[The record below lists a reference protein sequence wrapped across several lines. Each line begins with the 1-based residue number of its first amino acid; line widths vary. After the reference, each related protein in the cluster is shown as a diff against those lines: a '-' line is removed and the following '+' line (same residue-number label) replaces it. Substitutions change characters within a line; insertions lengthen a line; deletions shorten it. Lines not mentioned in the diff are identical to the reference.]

1 MNICLVSQFYPPDT
15 GGGGIAAYVYYL
27 AHGLKR
33 LGHRVFVVSK
43 MAVGSQR
50 ISEDGSLT
58 IIRVSQWSPSYRAS
72 RVPFTGRHMRALRNL
87 IYSFAVRRQLAK
99 LSRSVR
105 LDVVEYSDI
114 EAEGFLH
121 SDKAGIP
128 YVVRLHTPYFALE
141 SYYAE
146 GEFGFSTATLKRMEA
161 KAIRHANAITCPS
174 RTLTKLVSDQYRMPL
189 GLIKYISNGID
200 TNVFCPAP
208 TLSESSGPLVLYVGR
223 LERLKG
229 ADTLMQAIPLIAR
242 KRPDVRFAF
251 LGSDRR
257 SQSGSSQKAEILSYL
272 SERGLIDQVVFR
284 DHAEQQVFLEYFR
297 RATVCVVPSRFEN
310 CPYTLLE
317 AMACGKPVV
326 AADNSGMAEIIR
338 HEENGL
344 LFETANPEALAAQ
357 VLKLLE
363 SPRLCSTLGNAGREF
378 AVKHYDADLIAART
392 EEVYLDVLRAVS

>member
-43 MAVGSQR
+43 MAVGSQK
-50 ISEDGSLT
+50 ISEDGSIT
-58 IIRVSQWSPSYRAS
+58 VIRVPQWGPSYRAS
-72 RVPFTGRHMRALRNL
+72 RVPFTGRQMRAVRNL
-87 IYSFAVRRQLAK
+87 FYSFAVRRQLAK

-105 LDVVEYSDI
+105 LDIVEYSDI

-121 SDKAGIP
+121 NGKAGIP

-141 SYYAE
+141 SFCAE
-146 GEFGFSTATLKRMEA
+146 HEFGFSTASLKRMEA
-161 KAIRHANAITCPS
+161 KAIREADAITCPS
-174 RTLTKLVSDQYRMPL
+174 RTLTKLVSDRYRMPP
-189 GLIKYISNGID
+189 GLIKYVSNGID
-200 TNVFCPAP
+200 TKAFCPGP
-208 TLSESSGPLVLYVGR
+208 PPSEYREPMVLYVGR

-229 ADTLMQAIPLIAR
+229 ADTFMQAIPRIAG

-257 SQSGSSQKAEILSYL
+257 LQSGGSQKAEILSYL
-272 SERGLIDQVVFR
+272 SERGLIDRVVFQ

-297 RATVCVVPSRFEN
+297 KATVCVVPSRFEN

-326 AADNSGMAEIIR
+326 AADNSGIAEIIR
-338 HEENGL
+338 HEDNGL

-357 VLKLLE
+357 VLRLLE
-363 SPRLCSTLGNAGREF
+363 SPGLCSTVGNAGREF
-378 AVKHYDADLIAART
+378 VVKHYDADLIAGRT
-392 EEVYLDVLRAVS
+392 EEVYLDVLRLNA